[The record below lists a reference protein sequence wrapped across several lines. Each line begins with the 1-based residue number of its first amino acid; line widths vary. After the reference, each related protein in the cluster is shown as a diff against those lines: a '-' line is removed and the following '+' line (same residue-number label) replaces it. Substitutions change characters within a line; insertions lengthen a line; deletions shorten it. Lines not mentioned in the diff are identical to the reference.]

1 MKYKMVLI
9 TKTNMYHIK
18 STERPDFEDMKKLVG
33 GYVTQTM
40 GTFEGKEVWILVDE
54 DGLDKDL
61 PTNHMASAC
70 SHQMLVGD
78 ALILVNFELE

>member
-1 MKYKMVLI
+1 MKYKMVLM
-9 TKTNMYHIK
+9 TRTSAYHIE
-18 STERPDFEDMKKLVG
+18 STERPDFEDMRKLVG

-61 PTNHMASAC
+61 PINYMASSCAY
-70 SHQMLVGD
+70 QTLVGD

>member
-1 MKYKMVLI
+1 M
-9 TKTNMYHIK
+9 
-18 STERPDFEDMKKLVG
+18 RKLVG

-61 PTNHMASAC
+61 PINHMASSCAY
-70 SHQMLVGD
+70 QVLVGD

>member
-9 TKTNMYHIK
+9 TKTNMYHIE
-18 STERPDFEDMKKLVG
+18 STERPDFEDMRKLVG

-61 PTNHMASAC
+61 PINHMASSCAY
-70 SHQMLVGD
+70 QVLVGD